1 MADIIKNVL
10 WTLVLLLALTFA
22 MDVAGITL
30 HDDYDGKQII
40 DQIEC
45 QNQNGKLTLKPNGIL
60 FQESLVCENGE
71 TQ

>member
-30 HDDYDGKQII
+30 HDDYDGKQVVSL
-40 DQIEC
+40 IEC
-45 QNQNGKLTLKPNGIL
+45 QDLGQKAVTKPNGIF
-60 FQESLVCENGE
+60 FQQSLTCE
-71 TQ
+71 